1 MTKPF
6 SPIRIVLVLAIAAGV
21 ACRSC
26 ATSQVRAP
34 STAPSAARPI
44 PAPWLRAAS
53 LPVQSASWTSTR
65 DVSGLLLSGDGS
77 LWASTRGGVLRRDAK
92 GRWRKW
98 TRRDGLPSHEARAVE
113 RAADGRISVL
123 FPQHSATWD
132 SAASTWNVQALPTPA
147 PAVEGD
153 GEQAARVESRARWRG
168 QACVASLDGLQIGA
182 RKVALPSSE
191 GTHISA
197 LLAQSD
203 GLWAAMFGDGL
214 WKWDG
219 KSWSRPQIQL
229 PNAARE
235 VTALAGSESDLWLGT
250 RRAGVW
256 HRRGKAWTQHIQGDE
271 PLDANVQSLALF
283 GGVLWAST
291 LEDGLQARTLGGWKH
306 FGSPTLS
313 SDAPRQMAVFGG
325 ALYVRHGGGA
335 IDRFD
340 GARWARNVFPWLPRH
355 KALGLA
361 GDGKKLA
368 IAQWGGWSE
377 WDGSRWTHAFPASMA
392 NIAIPSLL
400 REDSTLWIGTQS
412 RGLAQWN
419 DAQAGSDTP
428 ARWHDERDG
437 LGDDWITALARSDK
451 MLAAGTFVG
460 GLSLFDGQKWSAP
473 ILDGENVTALEGE
486 PGGGF
491 FIATRHGTW
500 HRDAGGS
507 MHRIG
512 GVDEEAQ
519 ALLRQ
524 GAGLWIG
531 TRTGLFWVAD
541 ADGEAPEPTAAP
553 QVLAPRAVR

>member
-1 MTKPF
+1 MTKPL
-6 SPIRIVLVLAIAAGV
+6 SPIRIALVLALAAGV

-26 ATSQVRAP
+26 ALAP
-34 STAPSAARPI
+34 SPRASAPPV
-44 PAPWLRAAS
+44 PASWLRAAS
-53 LPVQSASWTSTR
+53 LPAQDASWTSTR
-65 DVSGLLLSGDGS
+65 DVSGLLLAGDGS
-77 LWASTRGGVLRRDAK
+77 LWAATRGGVLRRDAK
-92 GRWRKW
+92 GQWRKW
-98 TRRDGLPSHEARAVE
+98 TRRDGLPSHEARSVE
-113 RAADGRISVL
+113 RTADGRIAVL
-123 FPQHSATWD
+123 FPQHRALWD
-132 SAASTWNVQALPTPA
+132 GAASTWEVQPLPA
-147 PAVEGD
+147 PARE
-153 GEQAARVESRARWRG
+153 GEQAARIESRATWRG
-168 QACVASLDGLQIGA
+168 QKCVASLDGLQISA
-182 RKVALPSSE
+182 RKIALPPSE

-203 GLWAAMFGDGL
+203 GLWAAMFGDAL

-219 KSWSRPQIQL
+219 KSWSKPDIQL
-229 PNAARE
+229 PDAAHE
-235 VTALAGSESDLWLGT
+235 ITALAGSVGDLWLGT
-250 RRAGVW
+250 RRGGVW
-256 HRRGKAWTQHIQGDE
+256 HRHNKAWTQHIQDDE

-291 LEDGLQARTLGGWKH
+291 LEDGLQARTAQGWKH

-340 GARWARNVFPWLPRH
+340 GARWARNVFPWLPRR

-361 GDGKKLA
+361 GDEKKLA

-377 WDGSRWTHAFPASMA
+377 WDGAKWTHSFPSSMS
-392 NIAIPSLL
+392 NLVMPSLL
-400 REDSTLWIGTQS
+400 REDDTLWIGTQS

-419 DAQAGSDTP
+419 DAQGKSGEPTK
-428 ARWHDERDG
+428 WHDERDG
-437 LGDDWITALARSDK
+437 LGDDWITALARSEK
-451 MLAAGTFVG
+451 TLAAGTFVG
-460 GLSLFDGQKWSAP
+460 GLSLFDGQNWSAP

-486 PGGGF
+486 SSGGF

-500 HRDAGGS
+500 HRDSRGS
-507 MHRIG
+507 MRPIG

-524 GAGLWIG
+524 GEGLWIG

-541 ADGEAPEPTAAP
+541 ADGKAAEPIDAP
-553 QVLAPRAVR
+553 QVLGAPGEATSAPAP